1 MDSVKIGIIGIGN
14 MGSMHAKWL
23 KDVPGAELTAVCDI
37 NPEAFKRLGDD
48 LRAKVQCFNTP
59 EEFFA
64 KSGCELV
71 QICVPHYAHPDLAIA
86 AMKAGMHFILE
97 KPICVHKAE
106 AERLLA
112 ECKKYPNLVKSA
124 MFNQRTRDAHVK
136 IKELL
141 DSGELGEI
149 RRVTWIITDWFRTQQ
164 YYDSG
169 DWRASWRGEGGGVLT
184 NQCPHQLDLL
194 QWFFGMPKLVDAHI
208 FLGKYHNIEVE
219 DEVNAYLEYP
229 NGATGNFITTT
240 GEAVGANRFE
250 AVGEHGRLVFENDKL
265 TFYRHRESTT
275 DFIKNAK
282 VGFGNPYT
290 WTCELPYAP
299 DNAGLCQHMRIVKNV
314 IDVIR
319 NGAKLIAP
327 VEEGIRGLELANAM
341 MLSGF
346 LKQPVELPI
355 DSKVYAEKLEK
366 LIATS
371 RYTKKPVTTTGN
383 AAGFGNSF

>member
-1 MDSVKIGIIGIGN
+1 MDPVKIGIIGVGN
-14 MGSMHAKWL
+14 MGSQHAKWL
-23 KDVPGAELTAVCDI
+23 KDVSGAKLTAVCDI
-37 NPEAFKRLGDD
+37 NPAAFDRLGSD
-48 LRAKVQCFNTP
+48 LKSKVQCYTTP

-64 KSGCELV
+64 KSGCDCV

-112 ECKKYPNLVKSA
+112 ECKKYPKLVKSA

-149 RRVTWIITDWFRTQQ
+149 RRVNWLITDWFRTQQ

-194 QWFFGMPKLVDAHI
+194 VWFFGLPKLVDAHI
-208 FLGKYHNIEVE
+208 FLGKYHDIEVE

-240 GEAVGANRFE
+240 GEACGVNRFE
-250 AVGEHGRLVFENDKL
+250 AVGENGRLVFEDNKL
-265 TFYRHRESTT
+265 TFIRHREKTA
-275 DFIKNAK
+275 DFIKNSQQ
-282 VGFGNPYT
+282 GFGNPYA
-290 WTCELPYAP
+290 WTCDLPFAP
-299 DNAGLCQHMRIVKNV
+299 DNAGLCQHMRIVQNVVNV
-314 IDVIR
+314 IQK
-319 NGAKLIAP
+319 GEKLIAP

-346 LKQPVELPI
+346 LKQAVELPI
-355 DSKVYAEKLEK
+355 DSKVYADKLAA
-366 LIATS
+366 LVATS
-371 RYTKKPVTTTGN
+371 RYPKKTTATAG
-383 AAGFGNSF
+383 AAEGFGNSF